1 MKVSMIGLGKLGLP
15 CAIEMSRKVKVC
27 GYDINNISAP
37 FAVAD
42 QLADCIKHS
51 RFIFVA
57 VPTPHDPAYGGQAP
71 IDHLL
76 PKDFDYSLVK
86 DVLKQIAILRQ
97 PEQQVVL
104 ISTVLPGTTRR
115 ELAIIIPDLIYNP
128 YLIALGTVAQDFL
141 DPEMIIIGSDN
152 TDVSELCDFYRLV
165 LGGTPRFET
174 GSWEDAESIK
184 IFYNLF
190 GSIKL
195 AFVNTIMDVADRIGH
210 VRVDRVTDA
219 ISNSNKRIM
228 SNSYMTAG
236 LGDGGACHPRDNI
249 ALRWLSHR
257 LSLGY
262 DLFGDIARTREAQAR
277 NLAEKLCGYE
287 LPVVIMGKSYKKNLS
302 NTEGSYSLLVG
313 HYVEKLAGAVHY
325 IDPLNHADY
334 EINKP
339 ATFLISF
346 HHDWIQQYT
355 KYPNGSIIVDPWRT
369 GLRIPGCTVIDLGNN

>member
-15 CAIEMSRKVKVC
+15 CATEMSRKVEVC
-27 GYDINNISAP
+27 GYDVNNVSAP
-37 FAVAD
+37 FAIAEN
-42 QLADCIKHS
+42 LANCIAGS

-57 VPTPHDPAYGGQAP
+57 VPTPHDPAYGGQTP
-71 IDHLL
+71 INHL
-76 PKDFDYSLVK
+76 PAKDFDYSLVK
-86 DVLKQIAILRQ
+86 DVLRQIALERNQ
-97 PEQQVVL
+97 QQQVVL

-115 ELAIIIPDLIYNP
+115 ELANIIPDLIYNP
-128 YLIALGTVAQDFL
+128 YLIALGTVAADFL
-141 DPEMIIIGSDN
+141 DPEMIIIGSDQ

-165 LGGTPRFET
+165 LDGYPRFET

-184 IFYNLF
+184 IFYNLY

-210 VRVDRVTDA
+210 MDTDRITNA
-219 ISNSNKRIM
+219 ISNSSKRIM

-236 LGDGGACHPRDNI
+236 MGDGGACHPRDNI
-249 ALRWLSHR
+249 ALRWLSDR

-262 DLFGDIARTREAQAR
+262 DLFGDIARTREAQAK
-277 NLAEKLCGYE
+277 NLAEKLCSYE

-313 HYVEKLAGAVHY
+313 YYVEKLAGNVHY
-325 IDPLNHADY
+325 IDLLNK
-334 EINKP
+334 EIYPTTKP

-346 HHDWIQQYT
+346 HHDWLKDYQY
-355 KYPNGSIIVDPWRT
+355 YPAGSIIVDPLRT
-369 GLRIPGCTVIDLGNN
+369 GIHIPGCTVIDLGNN